1 MNASVKA
8 YRLVKQFEGLRL
20 TSYRCPA
27 GVWTI
32 GFGHTVGVVEGMSIT
47 RDAADRLLDLDI
59 RDSEKTIDKQKLALS
74 QNQYDA
80 LVSFVYN
87 VGAGNFVRSTLLRK
101 IAANPSD
108 GSIRME
114 FLRWVYV
121 GKEVSLGLVRR
132 RKAEVELYF
141 STEP

>member
-108 GSIRME
+108 GSIRAE